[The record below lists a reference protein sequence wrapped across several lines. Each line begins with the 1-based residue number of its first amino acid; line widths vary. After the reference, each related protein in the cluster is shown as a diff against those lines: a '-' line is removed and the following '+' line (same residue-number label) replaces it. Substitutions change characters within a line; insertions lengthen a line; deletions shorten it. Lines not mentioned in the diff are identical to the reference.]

1 MRQLIILFC
10 CVFSIFASGNSNRFS
25 ITDLAFDPNLFTVQ
39 MKWIFDTTGVS
50 MPLQGGISVRLGKEV
65 SNTPNFLIYFE
76 TPLNDTTFLIPELQF
91 DTIYT
96 LEIWRKNENG
106 WMAPDTNAIRTIHI
120 SSSTRQPIAFFEPG
134 KKIDTVLILNKQVL
148 FWKDESYPLGI
159 PPHIDTIIR
168 YTPTHQNLNGLKST
182 GFGIQF
188 LHPEP
193 TVPFYIGFKI
203 DTNNINGA
211 FTRIFT
217 DSMGCYRTENKSL
230 YDKNAQILYT
240 KTSTMQFPFIVLT
253 DTIRPRI
260 TVLSDTTSA
269 IDIDAIIDTVLIRDN
284 SYGVKWSFYCS
295 SDYDTAI
302 LHPITSGIL
311 SDTSGIIYCRF
322 PFLEFGRNGARA
334 FLTVTDGTF
343 YDTINLS
350 RRSIRAPSDIISTE
364 SNTIIPLFT
373 TVDLDSPSIRSSL
386 KTIFQLSGG
395 SFDKSVF
402 RMYRWYAF
410 DGNSGS
416 SSKWIEATSSNED
429 IFTFKPSN
437 LYWLITK
444 QSVLFELG
452 KGKTPSLRGNF
463 KITLPPKNWTD
474 FSIPFS
480 FGIKLSDVIT
490 QSGPDSKNINYYKW
504 DKNPTAKTY
513 SATLLYSQLIQG
525 ENYNG
530 ITFSGESNGYTA
542 WNPSDTAI
550 TLQFP
555 SHVFVNENQSPS
567 LNKKMQSGVFTVS
580 IQGTASDGTNS
591 RVFCSTRNND
601 KSQSCPQPPSFSSP
615 CISISDN
622 KSEKQYSILATNSI
636 EPVTLF
642 QLNLPNNQKGPVT
655 LTPEIINNSL
665 PLEFCF
671 LKKSSSGLTYLSSS
685 TFYINSQ
692 DVSTVYLATGE
703 KKAIDAFHN
712 NINHFEHSPSL
723 FHYSYSKNRLVLQL
737 TNSSENDL
745 RIEFFN
751 LQGKRVSQNTI
762 SDFKRSIELSLPQG
776 VYVMKISNL
785 VNGSTHYHKISIGQ
799 QELFNAQ

>member
-1 MRQLIILFC
+1 MKQIILIFC
-10 CVFSIFASGNSNRFS
+10 SIFSLYASGNSNRFS
-25 ITDLAFDPNLFTVQ
+25 ITDLAFDPDLFTVR
-39 MKWIFDTTGVS
+39 MKWAFDTTGVS
-50 MPLQGGISVRLGKEV
+50 TPLQGGISVRLGKEV

-91 DTIYT
+91 DTMYT
-96 LEIWRKNENG
+96 LEIWRKYENG
-106 WMAPDTNAIRTIHI
+106 WMAPDTNAIRTISI
-120 SSSTRQPIAFFEPG
+120 SSSNRQPIAFFEPIR
-134 KKIDTVLILNKQVL
+134 KIDTVLVLNKQVL

-159 PPHIDTIIR
+159 PPHIDTVIH
-168 YTPTHQNLNGLKST
+168 YTPSHQNLEGLKST

-193 TVPFYIGFKI
+193 TVPFFIGFKI

-217 DSMGCYRTENKSL
+217 DSMGCYRTENKSI
-230 YDKNAQILYT
+230 YDKKNQILYT

-260 TVLSDTTSA
+260 SVLSDTTSY
-269 IDIDAIIDTVLIRDN
+269 IDIDAIIDTLLIRDN
-284 SYGVKWSFYCS
+284 SYGVRWSFYCS
-295 SDYDTAI
+295 SDYDTTI
-302 LHPITSGIL
+302 LHPVTSGIL

-364 SNTIIPLFT
+364 SNSIIPLFT
-373 TVDLDSPSIRSSL
+373 TVDLDSPSIRSTL

-395 SFDKSVF
+395 SFDKSIF

-410 DGNSGS
+410 DGNTGS

-429 IFTFKPSN
+429 LFKFKPSN

-452 KGKTPSLRGNF
+452 KGKTPSLKGTF
-463 KITLPPKNWTD
+463 KISLPPKNWTD

-480 FGIKLSDVIT
+480 FGVKLSNVIA
-490 QSGPDSKNINYYKW
+490 QSGPDAKNISYYKW
-504 DKNPTAKTY
+504 DKNPAAKTY
-513 SATLLYSQLIQG
+513 STTLLYSQIIQG

-530 ITFSGESNGYTA
+530 ITLSGESSGYTA
-542 WNPSDTAI
+542 WNPSDTTI

-555 SHVFVNENQSPS
+555 SHVFVNESQSPS
-567 LNKKMQSGVFTVS
+567 LHKQIQPGIYTIS
-580 IQGTASDGTNS
+580 IQGTMSDGTS
-591 RVFCSTRNND
+591 TRVFCSTRND
-601 KSQSCPQPPSFSSP
+601 EDSQFCPQPPSFSSP
-615 CISISDN
+615 CIAITDS
-622 KSEKQYSILATNSI
+622 KYEKQYSILAKKSI

-642 QLNLPNNQKGPVT
+642 QLNLLDNQKGSVT

-685 TFYINSQ
+685 TFSINPQ
-692 DVSTVYLATGE
+692 DVSTVYLATGD
-703 KKAIDAFHN
+703 KKSIDAFRNYHQQQ
-712 NINHFEHSPSL
+712 SSSL
-723 FHYSYSKNRLVLQL
+723 VHYRYSNNRLVLQL
-737 TNSSENDL
+737 SNSSDNDL
-745 RIEFFN
+745 QVELYN
-751 LQGKRVSQNTI
+751 LQGKRI
-762 SDFKRSIELSLPQG
+762 SRIPISNFERSIELSLSPG
-776 VYVMKISNL
+776 VYVMKISNFN
-785 VNGSTHYHKISIGQ
+785 NGTSFYHKISIGQ